1 MKSRWYVKKYLANFN
16 PNLSTMPPNLE
27 QASNVE
33 NKEVTPV
40 EQQAID
46 EIKKSDGKAIDAKF
60 PDPSKTNEELKKQE
74 NLNDISQNIDKI
86 ILWNINLIQDSD
98 KLVDNLVNTNFK
110 SIVAFLDYF
119 AQSKTWFSLNI
130 INSPVLAQNGRDN
143 VSLSSLS
150 DTNISQKQEIVKA
163 FLAIP
168 ATILQT
174 QISQFNLD
182 GNRKSNFI
190 DDAVLSSLIASS
202 KTFQNIQSQITQND
216 INIKLYWDIP
226 RNTSENIDITNQS
239 KTQIIWELHELES
252 SEQIKINNILKDIDG
267 KYDEYKISSFQLLW
281 YADAT
286 RVTDYGEEKVANT
299 FDYHLNLLKSKM
311 QQSGLNDSRL
321 PPTDYKNFGQRLVD
335 TGKIKAEDLNKPK
348 TIANRAYATTRAIMQ
363 ISWMD
368 TPELTKLLSTAT
380 PSFDIQIDKEKWDDK
395 TNWWILLNGIW
406 TNKWE
411 AQPHEFNLTNKSP
424 EILLDAGLK
433 IAIKIWDQIKIFRFE
448 HQNTSNASGASN
460 TVNTYAQMTDEWHY
474 WTHGNEKTNLDGMK
488 SNTDYSKADLWWPV
502 FYMNIPDPSKVSPEY
517 ADLINKINNSNLQT
531 PENIP
536 SASDFL
542 GLYNSLWWD
551 QSKTE
556 KFNALYNL

>member
-1 MKSRWYVKKYLANFN
+1 
-16 PNLSTMPPNLE
+16 MPPNLE
-27 QASNVE
+27 QGSNIE
-33 NKEVTPV
+33 DKEISPV

-46 EIKKSDGKAIDAKF
+46 EIKKSDGHAIDTKF
-60 PDPSKTNEELKKQE
+60 PDPITTNEELK
-74 NLNDISQNIDKI
+74 NQNSLSDMPIDIDKLI
-86 ILWNINLIQDSD
+86 SWNINLIQESD
-98 KLVDNLVNTNFK
+98 KLIDNLVNTSFK
-110 SIVAFLDYF
+110 NIVAFLDYF
-119 AQSKTWFSLNI
+119 AQSKTWFSLKI

-150 DTNISQKQEIVKA
+150 DTNPAQKQEIVKA

-174 QISQFNLD
+174 QLSQFNLD
-182 GNRKSNFI
+182 GRREFNVI
-190 DDAVLSSLIASS
+190 DEGALSSLIESS
-202 KTFQNIQSQITQND
+202 KKFQNIQSQITQND
-216 INIKLYWDIP
+216 INITLYWKIP

-239 KTQIIWELHELES
+239 KTQIIGELHELQS
-252 SEQIKINNILKDIDG
+252 SEQIKITNILKDIDG
-267 KYDEYKISSFQLLW
+267 KYDEYKISWFQLIW

-286 RVTDYGEEKVANT
+286 RVTDYGETKVANT

-321 PPTDYKNFGQRLVD
+321 PPTDYKNLGQRLVD

-380 PSFDIQIDKEKWDDK
+380 PSFDIQIDKEKGDDK
-395 TNWWILLNGIW
+395 TNWWILLNGVW

-411 AQPHEFNLTNKSP
+411 AKPYEFNLTNKSP

-433 IAIKIWDQIKIFRFE
+433 IAIKIGDQIKIFRFQ
-448 HQNTSNASGASN
+448 HQNTSKANGTSN

-502 FYMNIPDPSKVSPEY
+502 FYINIPDPNTVSPEY
-517 ADLINKINNSNLQT
+517 ADLINKINNSNLKN

-542 GLYNSLWWD
+542 NLYNSLWWD
-551 QSKTE
+551 PFKTQ